1 MNTMKQ
7 EMRDERIRPETEIQ
21 RGARREPDRR
31 AEGAE
36 WDKEKWKETKDTITN
51 FKTALKA
58 VKGKTKL

>member
-1 MNTMKQ
+1 MK
-7 EMRDERIRPETEIQ
+7 DERIRQQTVIE
-21 RGARREPDRR
+21 RGARQEPDRR

-58 VKGKTKL
+58 VKGRTKL